1 MKNKQRRQA
10 SFGGSGSYR
19 TTQIQ
24 YPALSDCYEETI
36 SPIMSCNR
44 TIPESST
51 HTDETAPII
60 SKMTS
65 EIPSALTL
73 LEHLLPQHTETQP
86 QQSEIQDFMD
96 CFMR

>member
-1 MKNKQRRQA
+1 M
-10 SFGGSGSYR
+10 
-19 TTQIQ
+19 Q

-36 SPIMSCNR
+36 SPIMSCTR

-51 HTDETAPII
+51 RNHETTPII

-73 LEHLLPQHTETQP
+73 LEHLLPQNTESQP
-86 QQSEIQDFMD
+86 QQSQIQDFTD
-96 CFMR
+96 CFMI